1 MATFSEMKT
10 WVSKRLQDPNN
21 TSVSSEDVG
30 DLINM
35 ALVYWKNERFWFN
48 EVTDTA
54 TLTASNATIP
64 LPADYLLPS
73 VDNAFVIEY
82 SGIRYPLKK
91 VSQELYNSMYLS
103 NGIGQPKW
111 FSRQA
116 NSEYQVYPNP
126 DRDYTIRR
134 FYLKNYDS
142 FVNANDTN
150 DFSTKATTILQYTA
164 SAYGYRDFK
173 QDVQMY
179 QLFWAQAQEEYQN
192 LLAITRKDNATGS
205 VTIYM

>member
-35 ALVYWKNERFWFN
+35 ALGYWKNERFWFN